1 MLPLADVQISG
12 FFVYRGE
19 TSLASAIYV
28 LGSHVLGSHVP
39 GAHMP
44 GSHVRDLGEAQVTK
58 TVQAPQTARVVTRAP
73 KKAARAPQSS
83 QCNPLERGRQPVA
96 QERKPLKYER

>member
-1 MLPLADVQISG
+1 MLPLADVQIPG

-19 TSLASAIYV
+19 TSLASVIYV

-44 GSHVRDLGEAQVTK
+44 GSHVRDLL
-58 TVQAPQTARVVTRAP
+58 APDFRV
-73 KKAARAPQSS
+73 
-83 QCNPLERGRQPVA
+83 L
-96 QERKPLKYER
+96 